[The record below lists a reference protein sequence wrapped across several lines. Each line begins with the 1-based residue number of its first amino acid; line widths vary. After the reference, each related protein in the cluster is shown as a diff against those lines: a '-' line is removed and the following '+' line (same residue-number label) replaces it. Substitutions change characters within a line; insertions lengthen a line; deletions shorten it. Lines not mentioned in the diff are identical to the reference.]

1 MRENFCTMFKV
12 MGEGFSFRLSRLK
25 DNILGE
31 RWRHLVYI
39 LSDKKLYGL
48 NQGNFVAPFCPLS
61 EYFSQIKE
69 ETKHIINGGEHEIT
83 GHSTFHNKT
92 KNIARQYEFLIK

>member
-1 MRENFCTMFKV
+1 MFKV

-48 NQGNFVAPFCPLS
+48 NQGNFVPPFCPLS
-61 EYFSQIKE
+61 EYFSQIE
-69 ETKHIINGGEHEIT
+69 EE
-83 GHSTFHNKT
+83 NKT
-92 KNIARQYEFLIK
+92 ENMIHVGNLTHGVTAHFIQD